1 MSEVQKKWYDII
13 FDNWE
18 QIVFILGSL
27 GVVFTAFMNWIY
39 KKRVV
44 KFSRLH
50 ENKIIE
56 IKDFY
61 KSYLTL
67 EQEIKKYYYQT
78 EFGQHD
84 DEIFKNIKFKISE
97 ALLDFEYHFRIIRLF
112 LKDNQIEL
120 IEQLNEKIN
129 EMRTNVGSWHIYKN
143 DPNGNKFNKKLT
155 EIGEIVIPQELP
167 NLLKKIENE
176 LRKDLQ

>member
-13 FDNWE
+13 FDNWA
-18 QIVFILGSL
+18 QIVFILGSI

-39 KKRVV
+39 KKREVR
-44 KFSRLH
+44 FTRLH

-56 IKDFY
+56 IKEFY
-61 KSYLTL
+61 KSYLAL

-84 DEIFKNIKFKISE
+84 DEIFKNIKLKISE
-97 ALLDFEYHFRIIRLF
+97 ALIDFEYHFRIIRLF

-129 EMRTNVGSWHIYKN
+129 EMRLNIGKWHIHKD
-143 DPNGNKFNKKLT
+143 DPNGNKYNEKLT
-155 EIGEIVIPQELP
+155 EIGETLIPKELP
-167 NLLKKIENE
+167 NLLKKIEVE

>member
-1 MSEVQKKWYDII
+1 MSEIQKKWYDVI

-18 QIVFILGSL
+18 QIVFILGSI
-27 GVVFTAFMNWIY
+27 GVVFTAIMNWIY
-39 KKRVV
+39 KKKEVR
-44 KFSRLH
+44 FSRLH

-61 KSYLTL
+61 KSYLAL
-67 EQEIKKYYYQT
+67 EQVIKNYYYQT

-84 DEIFKNIKFKISE
+84 DEIFKNIKLRISE

-112 LKDNQIEL
+112 LKDNQIVL

-129 EMRTNVGSWHIYKN
+129 EMRINIGKWHIHKN
-143 DPNGNKFNKKLT
+143 DPNGNKYNEKLT
-155 EIGEIVIPQELP
+155 EIGETFIPKELP
-167 NLLKKIENE
+167 DLLKRIEE
-176 LRKDLQ
+176 DLRKDLQ